1 MFSNLSKGSVLY
13 GLDNKKDTHFTAV
26 VDMVTL
32 PYSKNQ
38 HPTFGQ
44 LPEMVVDIVAN
55 VNGDR
60 KEFKQVPC
68 NNAIADFG
76 PDALVLADS
85 KDSLSNYVRS
95 LRQTSKNI
103 VDSYPVH
110 KERIPKYDKILKLGH
125 HFLNSISQLTIIVV
139 GTIIK
144 CGPQFPLFI
153 AKYANNAIVWIVLPK
168 PISSAKIPLILFSFN
183 ATSQFRPIN

>member
-110 KERIPKYDKILKLGH
+110 KERIPKYDKILQE
-125 HFLNSISQLTIIVV
+125 LNPELVNDSVIKELKEQVGSLQSQLAETLALLKK
-139 GTIIK
+139 GNK
-144 CGPQFPLFI
+144 
-153 AKYANNAIVWIVLPK
+153 KE
-168 PISSAKIPLILFSFN
+168 
-183 ATSQFRPIN
+183 